1 MRSLWLNHDSTPST
15 DSHNGTP
22 RGSVHATVT
31 RRVAAWS
38 LLFAAVLLTGC
49 PTKPPAGG
57 MGATPTGSRG
67 PTAPAAVGA
76 AKRVILM
83 TNGNSPFWDACRVGM
98 QAAETEFKL
107 ADAGLTAVLEVNDGT
122 AQGQLD
128 KLRQYG
134 SQADIAAVVIT
145 VTDSENVAIAEELK
159 SLAAK
164 GVVTFVMDSDFK
176 GDLQS
181 ARPYFIG
188 TNNLACGRELGKCAK
203 LLRPEGGAFATF
215 FGLESAQN
223 VIERTAGF
231 QEGAGETF
239 TSKDALPDGMDRSKA
254 RENVRNALQNHADL
268 KTLVGIWSY
277 NAPAIVDVITEAGRR
292 KEFTIVVT
300 DAEPIAITQMEEG
313 QIDAMIV
320 QNPYQM
326 GYDSTR
332 LAKALLTKDE
342 ATVKEMFPNH
352 GQPGGEIRET
362 GLKVV
367 VPDTGSPITKEA
379 LAPTT
384 ELLPLATFK
393 EWLKKYN
400 LTGS

>member
-1 MRSLWLNHDSTPST
+1 MRSSADRPALESLRGTVSLSSRRSFLASALVLSVVASGCGDAAKPTPAPGES
-15 DSHNGTP
+15 
-22 RGSVHATVT
+22 A
-31 RRVAAWS
+31 
-38 LLFAAVLLTGC
+38 
-49 PTKPPAGG
+49 PAGS
-57 MGATPTGSRG
+57 AA
-67 PTAPAAVGA
+67 TAPSG

-134 SQADIAAVVIT
+134 SQSDIAAVIIT

-159 SLAAK
+159 NLAAK
-164 GVVTFVMDSDFK
+164 GVVTFTFDSDFK

-188 TNNLACGRELGKCAK
+188 TNNTACGRELGKCAAA
-203 LLRPEGGAFATF
+203 LRPDGGAYATF
-215 FGLESAQN
+215 FGLSSAQN
-223 VIERTAGF
+223 VVERTTGF
-231 QEGAGETF
+231 QEGAGEKF
-239 TSKDALPDGMDRSKA
+239 QSKDALPDNMDLSKA
-254 RENVRNALQNHADL
+254 RENVRNALQNHTDL

-277 NAPAIVDVITEAGRR
+277 NAPAIVDVVTEAGRR
-292 KEFTIVVT
+292 KDFTIVVT

-326 GYDSTR
+326 GYDSLR
-332 LAKALLTKDE
+332 LAKALLGKDE
-342 ATVKEMFPNH
+342 ATVKEMFPNA
-352 GQPGGEIRET
+352 GQPGGDIRET

-367 VPDTGSPITKEA
+367 VPDNSTAIAKDL
-379 LAPTT
+379 LAPGT
-384 ELLPLATFK
+384 ELLKLSEFK

>member
-1 MRSLWLNHDSTPST
+1 
-15 DSHNGTP
+15 
-22 RGSVHATVT
+22 
-31 RRVAAWS
+31 
-38 LLFAAVLLTGC
+38 
-49 PTKPPAGG
+49 
-57 MGATPTGSRG
+57 
-67 PTAPAAVGA
+67 
-76 AKRVILM
+76 M

-98 QAAETEFKL
+98 QAAETEFKI

-134 SQADIAAVVIT
+134 SQSDIAAVIIT

-159 SLAAK
+159 NLAAK
-164 GVVTFVMDSDFK
+164 GVVTFTFDSDFK

-188 TNNLACGRELGKCAK
+188 TNNTACGRELGKCAAA
-203 LLRPEGGAFATF
+203 LRPDGGAYATF
-215 FGLESAQN
+215 FGLSSAQN
-223 VIERTAGF
+223 VIERTSGF
-231 QEGAGETF
+231 QEGAGEKF
-239 TSKDALPDGMDRSKA
+239 ESKDALPDGMDLSKA
-254 RENVRNALQNHADL
+254 RENVRNALQNHSHL

-277 NAPAIVDVITEAGRR
+277 NAPAIVDVVTEAGRR

-326 GYDSTR
+326 GYDSIR
-332 LAKALLTKDE
+332 LAKALLGKDD
-342 ATVKEMFPNH
+342 ATVKEMFPNA
-352 GQPGGEIRET
+352 GQPGGDIRET

-367 VPDTGSPITKEA
+367 VPDGSTTIAKDL
-379 LAPTT
+379 LAPGT
-384 ELLPLATFK
+384 ELLKLSEFK
-393 EWLKKYN
+393 EWLKKFN